1 MTRTMHEQ
9 SNNTI
14 TITNKVIHRLCY
26 VILPITMAL
35 FILSFWLYDKSLDI
49 VGTTELIS
57 AKFSYACNFMNF
69 CDNLKI
75 VLSYLIVAEIG
86 ALVGI
91 FILSVQAKKNR

>member
-1 MTRTMHEQ
+1 MTRSMNEQ
-9 SNNTI
+9 SSNTI
-14 TITNKVIHRLCY
+14 TITNKPIHRLCY

-49 VGTTELIS
+49 VGTTELVS

-69 CDNLKI
+69 CNSMKEI
-75 VLSYLIVAEIG
+75 ISYLIVGEIG
-86 ALVGI
+86 ALVGM